1 MSSLPVN
8 LENFYLSLGDLKYD
22 FRNKNLYRFI
32 LKRVSGKKAL
42 DIGCGCGH
50 LVNLMAELG
59 INGYGIEPDANLI
72 EIGKKIYGRDIRIK
86 KQSAESLHKIKGKF
100 HSITVIDVLEHLK
113 KDSIVLKKIKT
124 RLYDNGRV
132 VIVVPAYPFLLGKR
146 DRALGHFRRYSKKQL
161 INLIKDN
168 GFKIKQI
175 RYWNAFGFLPYLIS
189 EKVFKRA
196 LKAEIR
202 TKKDKNIIDL
212 LISRLL
218 FFWFKYLEN
227 NVNFGFGLSLIC
239 VAETQKN
246 YKNSL
251 N

>member
-1 MSSLPVN
+1 MSRAAVN
-8 LENFYLSLGDLKYD
+8 LEKFYLSLDDLSFD
-22 FRNKNLYRFI
+22 FRNKNLYSLI
-32 LKRVSGKKAL
+32 LKKVSGEKAL
-42 DIGCGCGH
+42 DIGCGSGH
-50 LVNLMAELG
+50 LVNLMTESG
-59 INGYGIEPDANLI
+59 INAYGIEPDANLI
-72 EIGKKIYGRDIRIK
+72 ELSKTFYGEDIKIEKK
-86 KQSAESLHKIKGKF
+86 SAEDLSKVKGKF
-100 HSITVIDVLEHLK
+100 HSITVIDVLEHLED
-113 KDSIVLKKIKT
+113 DSVILKKIKSK
-124 RLYDNGRV
+124 LYDNGTV
-132 VIVVPAYPFLLGKR
+132 IIVVPAYSFLLGKR

-161 INLIKDN
+161 VKLIEAN

-189 EKVFKRA
+189 EKIFKRA

-202 TKKDKNIIDL
+202 TKRHKNILDL

-239 VAETQKN
+239 VAEPNIN